1 MSKYTTIVIRM
12 PEDSEGRAQVAAG
25 LNLLKPHQTGMSLED
40 EMTLLE
46 RIEAHEDFPAH
57 IAEEARAAMKASSVP
72 GK

>member
-1 MSKYTTIVIRM
+1 MNKYTTIVIRM
-12 PEDSEGRAQVAAG
+12 PEDSEGQAQVAAG
-25 LNLLKPHQTGMSLED
+25 LKLLQPHQTGMSLED

-57 IAEEARAAMKASSVP
+57 IAEEARAAMKASSIP